1 MKGNKALWLTIGVI
15 VVAIIAIVAVQQ
27 TRQPKEE
34 KVIKIGA
41 ILPLTGDISE
51 YGQRVKRGIDIAVE
65 EINKSP
71 GGLRVQVKYEDSEGV
86 PQKGVNAAQK
96 LINTEGVRYII
107 GAVSS
112 SVTLSIVP
120 ITTRAKV
127 LLMSPASSSPKLSG
141 ISPFF
146 VRNWP
151 SDVLEATVLA
161 EYAFDKLSVRRVII
175 LYTNNDYGLGL
186 QQEFVKSFKRRGGS
200 IVAVEGYPLNARDF
214 KGIIAKYGQSFKDVD
229 AIYLAGYHRD
239 MAIATKQLRE
249 AGYSR
254 LILGDADYGIP
265 ELIQIAGRAAEG
277 AIYATPWYDPES
289 NETSKRFVE
298 VFKQRYATVP
308 SEFEANGYDAV
319 RLIVSGIQQRGD
331 DPAAVAQFIRELK
344 EYPGAGGRLTF
355 TQAGDVIK
363 PIAIMR
369 VENGTFQ
376 RIEVFEH
383 EE

>member
-1 MKGNKALWLTIGVI
+1 MKGNKALWLAIGLVVI
-15 VVAIIAIVAVQQ
+15 AIIVIVAVQQ

-34 KVIKIGA
+34 RVIKIGA

-65 EINKSP
+65 EINQSSE
-71 GGLRVQVKYEDSEGV
+71 LLVQVKYEDSEGN

-96 LINTEGVRYII
+96 LINTEGVKYII

-120 ITTRAKV
+120 VTTNAKV
-127 LLMSPASSSPKLSG
+127 LLFSPASSSPKLTG
-141 ISPFF
+141 ISPYF

-161 EYAFDKLSVRRVII
+161 EYAFEKLNIRRVLI

-186 QQEFVKSFKRRGGS
+186 QQEFTKTFTLIGGQV
-200 IVAVEGYPLNARDF
+200 VAAEGYPLNARDF
-214 KGIIAKYGQSFKDVD
+214 RGILSKYRRLFEDLD
-229 AIYLAGYHRD
+229 AIYLAGYHKD

-249 AGYSR
+249 AGYR
-254 LILGDADYGIP
+254 KMILGNADYGIP
-265 ELIQIAGRAAEG
+265 ELIQIAGSAAEG
-277 AIYATPWYDPES
+277 AVYASPWYNPEA
-289 NETSKRFVE
+289 NERAKRFAE
-298 VFKQRYATVP
+298 MYRQRYGTTP

-319 RLIVSGIQQRGD
+319 HLIVEGIRQKGEE
-331 DPAAVAQFIRELK
+331 PLAVAQFIRGLRD
-344 EYPGAGGRLTF
+344 YPGAGGRLTF
-355 TQAGDVIK
+355 TQTGDVVK

-369 VENGTFQ
+369 VENGSFR

-383 EE
+383 KE